1 MRSDPDT
8 SFLSSGTSEKGY
20 KGKVQAWEV
29 CLVLI
34 PELILQSS
42 QAVRETLKNAD
53 KQHRNRDNVY
63 RHVWVGGWGVGMTFL
78 WVLSFSVLASL
89 QTFLHPGPGREGGR
103 AHRSPRS
110 SPGAPPGGGS
120 APAQLLLRPPETCTS
135 LLLPRALRSV
145 PCRGWSG

>member
-63 RHVWVGGWGVGMTFL
+63 RHVWVGGWGVEGASSHMATRDCHH
-78 WVLSFSVLASL
+78 VLGRLTVRSDLIKAARAFCC
-89 QTFLHPGPGREGGR
+89 TEGP
-103 AHRSPRS
+103 S
-110 SPGAPPGGGS
+110 
-120 APAQLLLRPPETCTS
+120 
-135 LLLPRALRSV
+135 
-145 PCRGWSG
+145 